1 MTAAPDIPTFLRR
14 AGEFDPDPDTAA
26 LRDGAGIAR
35 VATPFG
41 YDAWMITRHADARA
55 VLADSRR
62 FSVAVS
68 GDRADATPDAGMTD
82 ADLARERAGDLMSH
96 DPPEHTRL
104 RRLLTPAF
112 TGRQVRLLEPWIE
125 SVVADHLDVM
135 ERTGPPADLVESFA
149 LPVPLLVICELLGV
163 PYSDRADFRHLS
175 LRPLDLTLPRSERTA
190 AFRELRGYMTSL
202 AARVRADPGDGLLG
216 AIVRDHGDE
225 VTLDELSGIG
235 HLLLFAGH
243 ETTATMLALGTLA
256 LLRHPD
262 QLRIVRDRPDRV
274 EGAVE
279 ELLRWHTI
287 LNIVTPRVATEP
299 VTLAGHR
306 VAAGDMVLVALPAAN
321 RDPALLRDPETLDV
335 NRGATGHIAFGHG
348 AHHCVGAPLA
358 RAELR
363 IALPALLRRFP
374 TLRLADPGAAVEFRP
389 PGIVHGV
396 ARLPVAW

>member
-1 MTAAPDIPTFLRR
+1 M
-14 AGEFDPDPDTAA
+14 
-26 LRDGAGIAR
+26 
-35 VATPFG
+35 
-41 YDAWMITRHADARA
+41 
-55 VLADSRR
+55 
-62 FSVAVS
+62 
-68 GDRADATPDAGMTD
+68 
-82 ADLARERAGDLMSH
+82 
-96 DPPEHTRL
+96 
-104 RRLLTPAF
+104 
-112 TGRQVRLLEPWIE
+112 
-125 SVVADHLDVM
+125 
-135 ERTGPPADLVESFA
+135 ESFA

-202 AARVRADPGDGLLG
+202 ATRVRADPGDGLLG

-299 VTLAGHR
+299 VTLVGHR

-374 TLRLADPGAAVEFRP
+374 ALRLADPGAAVEFRP

>member
-62 FSVAVS
+62 FSVAAS

-374 TLRLADPGAAVEFRP
+374 ALRLADPGAAVEFRP